1 MTECQRCGEFVGAD
15 HICTAVVHVQM
26 AERATFCD
34 SGQTEVRAIR
44 FNAWRVAPEK
54 IQLAT
59 CQACLLQLFMLGD
72 HASFALKRM
81 GLEVQVQDVDDAPVE
96 AREDMA
102 S

>member
-1 MTECQRCGEFVGAD
+1 MTECERCGEWVGAE
-15 HICTAVVHVQM
+15 HICTAVVHVQL

-34 SGQTEVRAIR
+34 SGETQVRAIQL
-44 FNAWRVAPEK
+44 NAWRVAPEK

-59 CQACLLQLFMLGD
+59 CQACLLRLFMIGD
-72 HASFALKRM
+72 HAAFALKRM
-81 GLEVQVQDVDDAPVE
+81 GLEVQVHNVDDAPVE